1 MKRENTEDGADLPR
15 IWSCSSG
22 RYAAGRRRS
31 HTDSRAGTEV
41 CRRSSRISTR
51 VGWRRAGRMSRRK
64 AERKKRRRRNILVVI
79 LLLLLLVAAYA
90 GAKIWV
96 AVQQWENKA
105 EKSDFT
111 TSDTTDPEED
121 EIINVAVFGTDED
134 GVRADV
140 NMVASFNTGTKELH
154 FISVPRDS
162 KVIMTKTK

>member
-1 MKRENTEDGADLPR
+1 MGEKRE
-15 IWSCSSG
+15 
-22 RYAAGRRRS
+22 YRRR
-31 HTDSRAGTEV
+31 
-41 CRRSSRISTR
+41 RRPPEDMELQQRQVRRRQTQEPHRQPRRHRSVQEEQPYIDPRR
-51 VGWRRAGRMSRRK
+51 VAQGRRMSRRK

-140 NMVASFNTGTKELH
+140 NMVASFITILVSG
-154 FISVPRDS
+154 SA
-162 KVIMTKTK
+162 

>member
-1 MKRENTEDGADLPR
+1 MP
-15 IWSCSSG
+15 
-22 RYAAGRRRS
+22 
-31 HTDSRAGTEV
+31 
-41 CRRSSRISTR
+41 
-51 VGWRRAGRMSRRK
+51 
-64 AERKKRRRRNILVVI
+64 
-79 LLLLLLVAAYA
+79 

-140 NMVASFNTGTKELH
+140 NMVAKL
-154 FISVPRDS
+154 
-162 KVIMTKTK
+162 